1 MVDRK
6 LLLGPVLCCL
16 EVCQQILESDVVEEL
31 RLYLSLELGS
41 LMVAELLQMGFERKE
56 FQRQ

>member
-41 LMVAELLQMGFERKE
+41 LMVAELLQMWFEKKE
-56 FQRQ
+56 FLRQ